1 MVRMQARISD
11 FVCRS
16 NRPSLRRNRGLF
28 LPVVLSAVLAAG
40 CSSIDRWTGGD
51 SSGGQPVQPV
61 GVEFYLDFL
70 RDMSEGDAVTKA
82 ELYDQALKT
91 YNAAPTTTNQLRLA
105 LAYGTAGHVGS
116 DPTTAR
122 RLLVDLLAEPE
133 ALLPYEYALART
145 RLSVVE
151 HWLYLESANRSVRD
165 EGNRELRAAHAAGE
179 RQLEAAQTENQRLRR
194 ALNDAQDKLDA
205 VTSIERSAEGRVED
219 GDASR

>member
-1 MVRMQARISD
+1 MQARISD

-16 NRPSLRRNRGLF
+16 NRPPLRRKRNLF
-28 LPVVLSAVLAAG
+28 LAVVLGAALAAG
-40 CSSIDRWTGGD
+40 CSSIDRWTGGG

-82 ELYDQALKT
+82 ELYDQTLKA

-105 LAYGTAGHVGS
+105 LAYGSAGHVGS

-145 RLSVVE
+145 RLSVLE
-151 HWLYLESANRSVRD
+151 QWLYLESENRRVRD
-165 EGNRELRAAHAAGE
+165 QANRELGAARAAGD
-179 RQLEAAQTENQRLRR
+179 RQLQAAQAENRQLRR
-194 ALNDAQDKLDA
+194 ALNDAQDKLDT
-205 VTSIERSAEGRVED
+205 VTSIERSVEVQDED
-219 GDASR
+219 GDSSR

>member
-1 MVRMQARISD
+1 MQARISD

-16 NRPSLRRNRGLF
+16 NRPPLRRKRSLF
-28 LPVVLSAVLAAG
+28 LAVVLSAGLAAG

-51 SSGGQPVQPV
+51 NSGGQTVQPV

-70 RDMSEGDAVTKA
+70 RDMSAGDAVIKA
-82 ELYDQALKT
+82 ELYDQTLQA

-105 LAYGTAGHVGS
+105 LAYGSAGHVGT

-133 ALLPYEYALART
+133 ALLPYEYALARV
-145 RLSVVE
+145 RLGVVE
-151 HWLYLESANRSVRD
+151 HWLYLESENRRLRD
-165 EGNRELRAAHAAGE
+165 EANRELGAARAAGD
-179 RQLEAAQTENQRLRR
+179 RQLEAAQAENQQLRR

-205 VTSIERSAEGRVED
+205 VTSIERSVAGQDED
-219 GDASR
+219 GNSSR